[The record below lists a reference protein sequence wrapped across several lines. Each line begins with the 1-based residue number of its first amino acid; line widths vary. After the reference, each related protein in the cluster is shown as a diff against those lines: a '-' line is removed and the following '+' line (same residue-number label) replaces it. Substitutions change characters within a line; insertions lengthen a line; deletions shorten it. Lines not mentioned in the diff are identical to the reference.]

1 MAKKKPQGGSQTD
14 AVENDAPVS
23 TAVATAVTPPP
34 PKEDPAIVRER
45 MLAELRDS
53 TQQEIRRF
61 NPTLKQSEEDWREAN
76 EHAKSL
82 KKIMEGN
89 RLHLAM
95 LCNRMTE
102 AMDGTY
108 QFPAPPAP
116 TLPFPENKESS
127 DSKPRLSAPDHGATL
142 PIDALTAHGLTAKM
156 CETLEAHD
164 VKTIGDLE
172 SLMRIDPWWHKKIKG
187 FGQERVD
194 KVSDALFLFRR
205 EHPVPS
211 AADSDA
217 QTAEETSSSKPA
229 GVASDKAG
237 QDAAEDD
244 GEEDTDGE
252 D

>member
-1 MAKKKPQGGSQTD
+1 MANKNSQ
-14 AVENDAPVS
+14 VE
-23 TAVATAVTPPP
+23 ATAEAADVPAP
-34 PKEDPAIVRER
+34 PKEDPAVVRDR

-108 QFPAPPAP
+108 QFHAPPAP
-116 TLPFPENKESS
+116 TLPFPENKEPA
-127 DSKPRLSAPDHGATL
+127 DTKPKLSAPDHGATL

-156 CETLEAHD
+156 CEKFEEHD

-172 SLMRIDPWWHKKIKG
+172 SLMRMDPWWHKKIKG
-187 FGQERVD
+187 FGQDRVD
-194 KVSDALFLFRR
+194 KISDALMSFRR
-205 EHPVPS
+205 EHPVPT
-211 AADSDA
+211 AAESV
-217 QTAEETSSSKPA
+217 AETPSPQPA
-229 GVASDKAG
+229 EVASDNVG
-237 QDAAEDD
+237 QDAAEGDV
-244 GEEDTDGE
+244 EEDADGE